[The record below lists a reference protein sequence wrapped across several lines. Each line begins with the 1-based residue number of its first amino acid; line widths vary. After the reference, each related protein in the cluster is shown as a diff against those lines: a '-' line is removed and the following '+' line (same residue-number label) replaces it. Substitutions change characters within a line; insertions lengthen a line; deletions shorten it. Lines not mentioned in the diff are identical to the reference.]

1 MNNRYKHV
9 IDSLAFQE
17 YPLHLMKIIF
27 VDDNSDD
34 GTLEKTRKYI
44 QRRHSHLN
52 VTFVGNKKRMF
63 ATFNIYNSIKTY
75 CNLQD
80 IVVLL
85 DGDDE
90 LMGTQVLN
98 ILNKVYQ

>member
-27 VDDNSDD
+27 IDDNSDD

-44 QRRHSHLN
+44 
-52 VTFVGNKKRMF
+52 
-63 ATFNIYNSIKTY
+63 
-75 CNLQD
+75 
-80 IVVLL
+80 
-85 DGDDE
+85 
-90 LMGTQVLN
+90 
-98 ILNKVYQ
+98 